1 MCQRSTCSVRGI
13 FVDIRRGTLEE
24 RYHTSYHVRK
34 LKKWQWLIVSMR
46 HLVEISE
53 ENRSLCLWKGVKFQ
67 TWRSQDVSKETLSD
81 LVRKNVAQ
89 FSDKFFHF
97 QYAAWKMCKGALN
110 NHLMLKLHFLKSA
123 PTLSQCIVKT
133 SPISIM
139 QLIRKANHIFHR
151 RIAQKSG

>member
-34 LKKWQWLIVSMR
+34 LKKWQWLIVSMQ

-53 ENRSLCLWKGVKFQ
+53 ENRSLCLWKGVEFQ

-110 NHLMLKLHFLKSA
+110 NHSMLKLHFFTISTHTFAMYCKN
-123 PTLSQCIVKT
+123 LSHQYYATNQESK
-133 SPISIM
+133 P
-139 QLIRKANHIFHR
+139 HIL
-151 RIAQKSG
+151 S